1 MVNPTFRLF
10 EGRRLRKERWRNGGQ
25 RNAGESQGH
34 PVIGWIGVV
43 VWIPLRKQAHFQH
56 GRSLRENLEN
66 LLKRK
71 SK

>member
-10 EGRRLRKERWRNGGQ
+10 IGRRFRKERRRDGGQ

-34 PVIGWIGVV
+34 LVIGWIGVAV
-43 VWIPLRKQAHFQH
+43 IAPLRKQAHFQH
-56 GRSLRENLEN
+56 GRSLRENLKN